1 MEFSEFAGILKPIL
15 NGSEATDLF
24 AQELFENMLNEEDR
38 SILDQWSLESYK
50 KYFNGS
56 TGISGIGKR
65 ISSKIDLENF
75 VGYIDEAEDAQ
86 RENLL
91 KAFKPHISELDD
103 DNLSQKIAELFNDI
117 IQAAA
122 GTKRKGAQ
130 QSADKNEKDVVE
142 EEIVYASE
150 ASGAAH
156 QNTYIQNQINVQ
168 QIGNN
173 NVSFNVNGTMT
184 INWGGSRNEQ

>member
-24 AQELFENMLNEEDR
+24 AHELFENMLNEEDR

-50 KYFNGS
+50 KYFNGNAR
-56 TGISGIGKR
+56 ISGIAKK

-75 VGYIDEAEDAQ
+75 VAYIDKAEDAQ

-91 KAFKPHISELDD
+91 KAFKPHISEIDEE
-103 DNLSQKIAELFNDI
+103 NLSRKIAELFNDI
-117 IQAAA
+117 IQTAA

-130 QSADKNEKDVVE
+130 MSADKNKKETVE
-142 EEIVYASE
+142 AEIVNAPE
-150 ASGAAH
+150 TSGTVQ

-173 NVSFNVNGTMT
+173 NASFNVNGTMT